1 MAYLGNAPARS
12 FISFERQV
20 FTIVNSQTAY
30 TLSHSVTNEN
40 DIRLVVNNVVQE
52 PGSGK
57 AYTASG
63 TTLTLS
69 AALTNGTDEMY
80 CVFLGRAVGTVNAP
94 AGSVTATQLVYPLT
108 TFSSTGID
116 DNADATAMTIDS
128 SEKVG
133 IGETA
138 PLGKLHVKSGDSGV
152 SSPDITDLVVE
163 CSGNGG
169 MSLLGATN
177 GQVEIA
183 FGDSG
188 DANIGRIAYNNNG
201 NYLATVV
208 NASEVIRTHSNG
220 VTAFNNGIALGVGTA
235 NTASNVLDDYEEG
248 TWTPLVDGASLG
260 AVGYYKKIGKIC
272 LVHFGNQTGAA
283 LALNN
288 GDDYDIS
295 GLPFNMMN
303 DGGDAWKYGSVPSA
317 SFADAT
323 ASYYSQPLTGRQ
335 NNSGAIHIMN
345 RSGVNVSSS
354 DPVNVSMVYST
365 T

>member
-1 MAYLGNAPARS
+1 MAYLGNVPARS

-116 DNADATAMTIDS
+116 DNATSTAMTIDS
-128 SEKVG
+128 SENIG
-133 IGETA
+133 IGTTSPA
-138 PLGKLHVKSGDSGV
+138 SLGSNITTLEITGGSTIRTGAVYL
-152 SSPDITDLVVE
+152 SSSDKNIKGYFYGSNT
-163 CSGNGG
+163 G
-169 MSLLGATN
+169 
-177 GQVEIA
+177 
-183 FGDSG
+183 F
-188 DANIGRIAYNNNG
+188 NIGSETNADLKIVTNNTERVRI
-201 NYLATVV
+201 
-208 NASEVIRTHSNG
+208 HSDG
-220 VTAFNNGIALGVGTA
+220 VMSAANGIALGVGTA

-248 TWTPLVDGASLG
+248 TWTPAYIGGSTAGTGVTGAG
-260 AVGYYKKIGKIC
+260 QYTKIGN
-272 LVHFGNQTGAA
+272 LVHVDFGFVNVTASGAA
-283 LALNN
+283 
-288 GDDYDIS
+288 GDLRIS
-295 GLPFNMMN
+295 GLPFTVSNATTRGSFGGNVRFYNHQLSGNTYYQLTPVADGNTTYVVVTETRDHGTWTQVQVDN
-303 DGGDAWKYGSVPSA
+303 DSGLYIEGGITYV
-317 SFADAT
+317 
-323 ASYYSQPLTGRQ
+323 
-335 NNSGAIHIMN
+335 
-345 RSGVNVSSS
+345 
-354 DPVNVSMVYST
+354 T
-365 T
+365 TS